1 MLYVPA
7 TNMDLIYINPYGYDM
22 RQLDPQLPDICKSFD
37 EKDFMRN
44 PSHPN
49 SPKFQFDMF
58 KLKLENYIDALTHVL
73 STGESFAYSLSC
85 YCPYSP
91 IFAKALVEV
100 VGGYFLG

>member
-22 RQLDPQLPDICKSFD
+22 RQLDPQLPDVCKSFD
-37 EKDFMRN
+37 EMDFVRN

-49 SPKFQFDMF
+49 APKFQFDMF
-58 KLKLENYIDALTHVL
+58 KLKLSQYIDALTHVL
-73 STGESFAYSLSC
+73 STGESVAHVLKHYW
-85 YCPYSP
+85 P
-91 IFAKALVEV
+91 LVEV